1 MVRLWQVQVS
11 TMNGRSR
18 VQIRCSSF
26 TRRTSGWMAELET
39 RVPSLWLESHLNPPS
54 FPNSGPGQI
63 QGQIRAP
70 SCTVSAHTA
79 Q

>member
-1 MVRLWQVQVS
+1 MVRPWPVQVS

-18 VQIRCSSF
+18 VQIRCSSS
-26 TRRTSGWMAELET
+26 TRHTSGWMAELET
-39 RVPSLWLESHLNPPS
+39 RVPRLWLENHLNPFP

-63 QGQIRAP
+63 QGQIGAP